1 MHPEIKADGLYKFTS
16 LEVNLDTKLLVFNR
30 STYDFLTWMSDIG
43 GLTDA
48 ILLLAEIIIAPF
60 TVFNLKSFLLNSLFR
75 MSARS
80 DEKEEKEPSNQKL

>member
-1 MHPEIKADGLYKFTS
+1 
-16 LEVNLDTKLLVFNR
+16 
-30 STYDFLTWMSDIG
+30 MSDIG